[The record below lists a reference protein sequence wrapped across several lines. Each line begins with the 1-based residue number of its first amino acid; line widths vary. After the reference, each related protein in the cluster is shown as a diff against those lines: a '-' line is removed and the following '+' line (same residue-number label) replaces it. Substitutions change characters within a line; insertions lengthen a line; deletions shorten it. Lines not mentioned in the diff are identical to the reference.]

1 MTRIERERKAAR
13 ERGLRAGRCRGMAQT
28 HRPIHATEPAHP
40 PRLSLLL
47 GWGAM
52 APFVACA
59 GLALAGVPEPAAP
72 LASLWGGTILAFLA
86 GVRRGVSFRQPGGPK
101 ARQVLIMVAH
111 FLLALAAL
119 GLLAS
124 GLPGPAAGLLTP
136 AYASLALTDR
146 RGALAGTMPL
156 HFARLR
162 PAQAAVATASLGLVA
177 LLA

>member
-1 MTRIERERKAAR
+1 VTGDDRQIRAA
-13 ERGLRAGRCRGMAQT
+13 
-28 HRPIHATEPAHP
+28 EPAAAP
-40 PRLSLLL
+40 PLSLLF

-52 APFVACA
+52 APLAACA
-59 GLALAGVPEPAAP
+59 GLALAGLPGLAAP
-72 LASLWGGTILAFLA
+72 LASLWGGAVLAFLA
-86 GVRRGVSFRQPGGPK
+86 GIRRGVSFRQPGGPR
-101 ARQVLIMVAH
+101 ARQILTMLVH
-111 FLLALAAL
+111 FLFALAAL
-119 GLLAS
+119 GLLAV

-162 PAQAAVATASLGLVA
+162 PAQAAVATVSLAVVA